1 MAFVDIGFGN
11 MVASGRL
18 VCVAGA
24 DSAPIRRLV
33 QDARDRGALVDC
45 SSGKKSKA
53 VLVTDSGHIVL
64 SALTPEEISTALSKA
79 QDEGKETEHE

>member
-1 MAFVDIGFGN
+1 

-18 VCVAGA
+18 VCVAGS

-64 SALTPEEISTALSKA
+64 SALTPEEISAALGQA
-79 QDEGKETEHE
+79 QEEEKGAKHE

>member
-11 MVASGRL
+11 LISSTRL
-18 VCVAGA
+18 VCVAGSE
-24 DSAPIRRLV
+24 SAPIRRHV

-64 SALTPEEISTALSKA
+64 SAMTPEEIEAVLA
-79 QDEGKETEHE
+79 EGEANG

>member
-1 MAFVDIGFGN
+1 MAFIDLFTNRYGMI
-11 MVASGRL
+11 SG
-18 VCVAGA
+18 AGSE
-24 DSAPIRRLV
+24 SAPIRRLV

-64 SALTPEEISTALSKA
+64 SALAPEEISEMLAKA
-79 QDEGKETEHE
+79 EGGRK

>member
-1 MAFVDIGFGN
+1 MAFIDIGCGN
-11 MVASGRL
+11 MVASTRL

-24 DSAPIRRLV
+24 ESAPIRRLV

-64 SALTPEEISTALSKA
+64 SALAPEEISGMLSEA
-79 QDEGKETEHE
+79 EGGKK

>member
-11 MVASGRL
+11 LISSTRL
-18 VCVAGA
+18 VCVAGSE
-24 DSAPIRRLV
+24 SAPIRRLV

-53 VLVTDSGHIVL
+53 VLVTDSGHIIL
-64 SALTPEEISTALSKA
+64 SSLPPEEISAALEDLKN
-79 QDEGKETEHE
+79 EEKK